1 MLNDYC
7 ASLRVC
13 TLTSRIRTELYLEEQ
28 EERERQ
34 REKVRKTVLFVYGDN
49 ISPRVKLQYS

>member
-1 MLNDYC
+1 MLNGC
-7 ASLRVC
+7 TSVRVC

-49 ISPRVKLQYS
+49 ISPSVKLQCS

>member
-1 MLNDYC
+1 
-7 ASLRVC
+7 
-13 TLTSRIRTELYLEEQ
+13 LTSRIRTELYLEEQ

-34 REKVRKTVLFVYGDN
+34 KEKVRKTVLFAYGDN